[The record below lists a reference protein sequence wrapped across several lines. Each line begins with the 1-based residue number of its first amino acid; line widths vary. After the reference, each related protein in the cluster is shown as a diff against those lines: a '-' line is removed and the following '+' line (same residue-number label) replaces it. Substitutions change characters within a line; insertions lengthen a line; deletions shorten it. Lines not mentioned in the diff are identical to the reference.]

1 MASEA
6 KIGLLLGLA
15 IIFVVA
21 FVING
26 LPRFGGADQ
35 SDGLETVMDG
45 NPPGIRPAVPPG
57 ILGPAQTPEAVGDET
72 AGGPEDN
79 EPSGDLLAGTISP
92 DEVARHLGPD
102 APGRTNDPGAPGEV
116 MQIEPVRPAWPKVH
130 VVRKGENLGDIAK
143 MYYGPEQGNRKANVM
158 KIFESNRNLLE
169 SPDMIFPGQKLVIP
183 SLWVSGA
190 DRKAIEQ
197 IFPDSMFERV
207 ESIGRRHL

>member
-26 LPRFGGADQ
+26 LPRFGNRDR
-35 SDGLETVMDG
+35 SDDLATVMDD
-45 NPPGIRPAVPPG
+45 NPDGIGPAVAPGIIYPGRTPDPVP
-57 ILGPAQTPEAVGDET
+57 DET
-72 AGGPEDN
+72 LPGSENN
-79 EPSGDLLAGTISP
+79 ERSGDSP
-92 DEVARHLGPD
+92 DELANHLGQD
-102 APGRTNDPGAPGEV
+102 APERTNDPGAPGEV
-116 MQIEPVRPAWPKVH
+116 MPAEPVRPAWPKVH
-130 VVRKGENLGDIAK
+130 VVRRGENLGDIAK
-143 MYYGPEQGNRKANVM
+143 MYYGPEEGNRKANVM

-169 SPDMIFPGQKLVIP
+169 SPDKIFPGQKIIIP

-190 DRKAIEQ
+190 DRKTIER

-207 ESIGRRHL
+207 ASIGRRHL